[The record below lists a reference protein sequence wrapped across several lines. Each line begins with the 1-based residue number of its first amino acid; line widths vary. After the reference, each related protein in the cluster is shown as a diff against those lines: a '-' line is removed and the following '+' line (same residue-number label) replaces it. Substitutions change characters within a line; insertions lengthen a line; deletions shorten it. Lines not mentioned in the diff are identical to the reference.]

1 MSVHHKV
8 YDAPQHQWLDQR
20 AKYYVNGRQVCGYDL
35 VNATLHCACSVL
47 VAVVARRV
55 MRIAA
60 LHACLA
66 TMLFAAHP
74 VHAEAMILLLCFR
87 LWILQGSFPEFSKM
101 DNPASFSSSRIT
113 RNLATLTVVTCLLA
127 LGWRAVNTSNEK
139 DNALHYIL
147 KDLEQCDVD
156 DLHCAN
162 IHSIHSGMLKDLG
175 DLTSS
180 AQSYEAA
187 IRLDPYLAH
196 AHLDLAVIRHLK
208 EFHDE
213 KKVQQHCCVC
223 FSCCLPNRQLAA
235 REETCFHNKG
245 AEIEA
250 PAVALLITA
259 PV

>member
-1 MSVHHKV
+1 MQP
-8 YDAPQHQWLDQR
+8 PQPGFDPATCG

-74 VHAEAMILLLCFR
+74 VHAEA
-87 LWILQGSFPEFSKM
+87 
-101 DNPASFSSSRIT
+101 
-113 RNLATLTVVTCLLA
+113 
-127 LGWRAVNTSNEK
+127 
-139 DNALHYIL
+139 ALHYIL
-147 KDLEQCDVD
+147 KNLEQCDVD

-208 EFHDE
+208 SVYPGAFRHYRVAMSLDPKNQLIIDNMANLRRRITWSLTSFHD
-213 KKVQQHCCVC
+213 CDY
-223 FSCCLPNRQLAA
+223 
-235 REETCFHNKG
+235 G
-245 AEIEA
+245 
-250 PAVALLITA
+250 
-259 PV
+259 